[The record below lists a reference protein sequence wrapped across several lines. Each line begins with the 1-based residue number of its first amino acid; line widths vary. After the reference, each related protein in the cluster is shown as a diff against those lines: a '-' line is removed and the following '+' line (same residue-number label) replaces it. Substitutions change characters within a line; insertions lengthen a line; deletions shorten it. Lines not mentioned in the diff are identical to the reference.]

1 MIVWPAPPLKLLR
14 HAGRIAPMADVFI
27 NYARQDR
34 DFAQELATGL
44 KSRGLSVWSDL
55 DLRGGDPFLE
65 VIQNAMAN
73 AGCVLTVWSRHSVD
87 SSWVQAEAKWAMKQG
102 NLLPVSIDEVAI
114 PPAFLT
120 IQTTFLR
127 VSERDWLDRLTED
140 IRSVAQRRSGRAL
153 PSEPAPSKG
162 SDRPRSVSQPD
173 AVAARKK
180 AFVSY
185 ADEDEEIAIDLVQHL
200 EADGC
205 PCWISFRDVDPG
217 DDYRRS
223 ITKAMDEIVFLVLVY
238 SKHVNTSFDIATE
251 LLLARKRGR
260 KRFVLKIDATPP
272 DGPVEYELATV
283 QWIDCTSDRKAGF
296 DRIGRR
302 AAML

>member
-1 MIVWPAPPLKLLR
+1 
-14 HAGRIAPMADVFI
+14 MADVFI
-27 NYARQDR
+27 NYARQDS
-34 DFAQELATGL
+34 DFAQELAAGL
-44 KSRGLSVWSDL
+44 KSRGLSVSSDL
-55 DLRGGDPFLE
+55 DLKVGDLFVE
-65 VIQNAMAN
+65 AIQNAMAS

-87 SSWVQAEAKWAMKQG
+87 SSWVQAEAQWAMKQG
-102 NLLPVSIDEVAI
+102 KLLPVSIDEVAI
-114 PPAFLT
+114 PPAFLV

-140 IRSVAQRRSGRAL
+140 VRRVAQRSDARAQ
-153 PSEPAPSKG
+153 PSEPVPSK
-162 SDRPRSVSQPD
+162 RPDKASSVLQPD
-173 AVAARKK
+173 TVGVQKK

-200 EADGC
+200 EASGC

-223 ITKAMDEIVFLVLVY
+223 ITKAMDEVVFLVLIY
-238 SKHVNTSFDIATE
+238 SRHVNTSFDIATE
-251 LLLARKRGR
+251 LILARKRGR
-260 KRFVLKIDATPP
+260 KRFVLRLDATEP

-296 DRIGRR
+296 ERVGRR
-302 AAML
+302 AAMF